1 MRRAEFAPVVA
12 AVAFAVFAVVV
23 LFYWHARHGELVWDD
38 LSYIG
43 NAVYQDPALWREAL
57 FNPPTGNAVFRPL
70 TLLSFALQQWAG
82 QTTAAPFH
90 VFSFI
95 LHGINA
101 ALVFLIAVVV
111 LHDSADHG
119 SVVTSAAL
127 AALVYGLHPALSESA
142 LWVAARFDLLMTMFL
157 LVAVLT
163 DRVLHSATAM
173 RPLLVSALFLLALL
187 SKETAVGFLVALPL
201 FHLAVAPENS
211 GRGAWRV
218 LVATLAAHRRVYF
231 ALLMAFGVY
240 LALRFAVQGPD
251 MGMTR
256 VFNRAADIGGLD
268 QRVLI
273 AMASM
278 TEYISDALWLTTNIA
293 PNRVLGIPID
303 DPIRISSS
311 IATLAG
317 GAVIAALAMRATPVR
332 RTAALLFAA
341 FAGALVPVCN
351 ILPAPTY
358 AGELQIATRYLT
370 FPLAFVALSLGVCCT
385 GALTMLRAR
394 KFAMPAVCGGL
405 IVAWFGASIYVIN
418 DNIPHWADRESFYK
432 FAISQS
438 PPSSWPYLYAN
449 LGGHY
454 AEQEKNAQ
462 ARDTFAFAIATK
474 PKSAAL
480 QSILWFNLGAAEAKL
495 GNQERATS
503 AFRIAVEV
511 DPSNVLARAGI
522 AEIER
527 QRGNLAV
534 SIELLN
540 AALLGGGH
548 PVSRETAGWLHYQ
561 LGLSFLQAGKA
572 DKARMQFDA
581 ARARL
586 RDARSLERLGQAM
599 DQLNKTVK

>member
-1 MRRAEFAPVVA
+1 MRRADSAPVVT
-12 AVAFAVFAVVV
+12 AVAFLIFAVVV
-23 LFYWHARHGELVWDD
+23 LVYGPARHGELVWDD

-57 FNPPTGNAVFRPL
+57 FNPPTGDAVFRPL

-82 QTTAAPFH
+82 QGAAAPFH
-90 VFSFI
+90 LFSFV

-101 ALVFLIAVVV
+101 ALVFLLALVV
-111 LHDSADHG
+111 LRHSADG
-119 SVVTSAAL
+119 GVAFAAAGL

-142 LWVAARFDLLMTMFL
+142 LWVAARFDLLMTSL
-157 LVAVLT
+157 LLAALLA
-163 DRVLHSATAM
+163 DRVSHPAAGA
-173 RPLLVSALFLLALL
+173 RPWVVSLLFLLALL
-187 SKETAVGFLVALPL
+187 SKETAVGFLAALPL
-201 FHLAVAPENS
+201 FHLAVAPEQS
-211 GRGAWRV
+211 SRGAWRV
-218 LVATLAAHRRVYF
+218 LVATLNAHKRVYI
-231 ALLMAFGVY
+231 ALIMAFGAY
-240 LALRFAVQGPD
+240 LALRFAVQGPG

-268 QRVLI
+268 QRIVI
-273 AMASM
+273 SMASM
-278 TEYISDALWLTTNIA
+278 TEYITDALWPTTNIA

-317 GAVIAALAMRATPVR
+317 GAFMAALAMRATPVR
-332 RTAALLFAA
+332 RAAALLFVA

-370 FPLAFVALSLGVCCT
+370 FPLVFAALALGVCFTGMPALFHARKVALLAAC
-385 GALTMLRAR
+385 GALLA
-394 KFAMPAVCGGL
+394 
-405 IVAWFGASIYVIN
+405 AWFGASVYIIH
-418 DNIPHWADRESFYK
+418 DNILKWADRETFYK

-474 PKSAAL
+474 PKSTAL
-480 QSILWFNLGAAEAKL
+480 ASILWFNLGAAEAKL
-495 GNQERATS
+495 GNQERALS
-503 AFRIAVEV
+503 AFQIALEI
-511 DPSNVLARAGI
+511 DASNVSARAGI
-522 AEIER
+522 AEIQR
-527 QRGNLAV
+527 QRGNTAGA
-534 SIELLN
+534 IELLSS
-540 AALLGGGH
+540 ALQGGGR
-548 PVSRETAGWLHYQ
+548 PVPREAAGWLHYQ
-561 LGLSFLQAGKA
+561 LGLAYLQAGQM
-572 DKARMQFDA
+572 DKARTQFDE

-586 RDARSLERLGQAM
+586 RDARSLEQLGRSV
-599 DQLNKTVK
+599 DQLNKNAK